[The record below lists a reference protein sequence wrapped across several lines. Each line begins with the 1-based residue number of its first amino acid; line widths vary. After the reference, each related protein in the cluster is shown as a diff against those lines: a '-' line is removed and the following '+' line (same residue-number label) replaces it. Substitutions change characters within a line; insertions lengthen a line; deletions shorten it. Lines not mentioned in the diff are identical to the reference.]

1 MHNDIISFCDKWL
14 FLFDSDKVFDFEN
27 DFGDD
32 CEKLSFKMDLF
43 NSFRDAFP
51 DATDATWKTEE
62 LERVINNIN
71 NPAILGSKLLSQWRS
86 LTHWIMIYNLDDYID
101 WFKIVLTRLKEIC

>member
-32 CEKLSFKMDLF
+32 CEKMSFKD
-43 NSFRDAFP
+43 
-51 DATDATWKTEE
+51 
-62 LERVINNIN
+62 
-71 NPAILGSKLLSQWRS
+71 GS
-86 LTHWIMIYNLDDYID
+86 I
-101 WFKIVLTRLKEIC
+101 